1 LLNNPAAPWDKPA
14 LSTWSEDGTT
24 LHGVAVRTEK
34 WRYAEY
40 GPNGSNG
47 AMLFDEKAD
56 PLEMTN
62 LAEKPENKAV
72 CANLSRLT
80 RQFAATLGT

>member
-1 LLNNPAAPWDKPA
+1 LLQNPQAPWNKPA
-14 LSTWSEDGTT
+14 YSVWSEDSKT

-40 GPNGSNG
+40 GTGGKNG
-47 AMLFDEKAD
+47 AMLFDTGAD

-62 LAEKPENKAV
+62 LADVPQHAQVHAE
-72 CANLSRLT
+72 LSALT
-80 RQFAATLGT
+80 RSYAARLPS